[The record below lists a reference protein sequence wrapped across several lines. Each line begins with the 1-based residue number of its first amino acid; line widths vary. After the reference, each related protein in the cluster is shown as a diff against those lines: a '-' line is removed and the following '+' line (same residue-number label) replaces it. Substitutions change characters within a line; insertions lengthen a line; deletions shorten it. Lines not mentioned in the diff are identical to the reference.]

1 MRTGKEVGKLYAY
14 FLEACAGFIY
24 RVIHKRWRIRG
35 PGEGMYEDLV
45 KLLAGGYPTTYR
57 NKIMEHKH
65 LSDTQRACLTPA
77 DGIIDKE
84 KLDFTIYVQIYSML
98 GGSIFSNPMKFMI
111 NTRNRLCHHSLVL
124 LRQSMT
130 ESDFY
135 EEWRVMRMHFQQLNL
150 GRGFLD
156 WCDREIR

>member
-14 FLEACAGFIY
+14 FLEACAHFIY
-24 RVIHKRWRIRG
+24 RDIHVRQGIRD

-45 KLLAGGYPTTYR
+45 KLLAGGCPVTYR
-57 NKIMEHKH
+57 NKIMEHEH
-65 LSDTQRACLTPA
+65 FSDTQRACLTPA
-77 DGIIDKE
+77 DEIIDRK
-84 KLDFTIYVQIYSML
+84 KLDFTIYVQIYSLL

-111 NTRNRLCHHSLVL
+111 NTRNRLCHCSVVL
-124 LRQSMT
+124 LRQNMT

-135 EEWRVMRMHFQQLNL
+135 EEWRVMRWHFQQLNL
-150 GRGFLD
+150 GIGFLD